1 LEDASFN
8 PSSKVDLM
16 PSLVSAYPKR
26 FGVLRNRQVAR
37 DIAKL
42 DPQADCEQIVHL
54 LASYEFGFDIARVL
68 ELALFHTYGS
78 VSVSKLLD
86 GTQEFAKHGQKRY
99 DDTRLLISH
108 FLEDGFK
115 SDYGQRAIARMNGI
129 HGSFRIPND
138 DYVFV
143 LSTFI
148 TYPIDWVE
156 QYGYR
161 PMTDG
166 EKLAWFH
173 FFREVGKLMGMKELP
188 ETLSALRAWVSRYEQ
203 RELIFAPANRR
214 VADATVAI
222 FEGWYPLGLK
232 WTVKPVVRA
241 LIRDDLREAFGYAP
255 APDALKLILPHIL
268 TLRASIKKYLH
279 IERTPRS
286 ILNTRNRTYPGNQ
299 YTIEGIKPS
308 YDK

>member
-8 PSSKVDLM
+8 PSGKVDLM

-42 DPQADCEQIVHL
+42 DPRADCERIVHL
-54 LASYEFGFDIARVL
+54 LSSYEFGFDIARVL
-68 ELALFHTYGS
+68 ELALF
-78 VSVSKLLD
+78 
-86 GTQEFAKHGQKRY
+86 R
-99 DDTRLLISH
+99 
-108 FLEDGFK
+108 
-115 SDYGQRAIARMNGI
+115 
-129 HGSFRIPND
+129 
-138 DYVFV
+138 
-143 LSTFI
+143 
-148 TYPIDWVE
+148 
-156 QYGYR
+156 R
-161 PMTDG
+161 P
-166 EKLAWFH
+166 
-173 FFREVGKLMGMKELP
+173 
-188 ETLSALRAWVSRYEQ
+188 
-203 RELIFAPANRR
+203 
-214 VADATVAI
+214 
-222 FEGWYPLGLK
+222 K

-255 APDALKLILPHIL
+255 APDALKLVLPPIL

-299 YTIEGIKPS
+299 YVIEGIKPS

>member
-1 LEDASFN
+1 
-8 PSSKVDLM
+8 M
-16 PSLVSAYPKR
+16 PSTLSAYPKPL
-26 FGVLRNRQVAR
+26 GVFRNKQVAA

-42 DPQADCEQIVHL
+42 NPVDDCEQIVHL
-54 LASYEFGFDIARVL
+54 LSGYEFGFDIARVL

-108 FLEDGFK
+108 FIEDGFS

-129 HGSFRIPND
+129 HGNFRIPND
-138 DYVFV
+138 DFIFV

-148 TYPIDWVE
+148 TYPIDWLQ

-161 PMTDG
+161 PMTDQ
-166 EKLAWFH
+166 EQLAWFS
-173 FFREVGKLMGMKELP
+173 FFREVGKLMGMRALP
-188 ETLSALRAWVSRYEQ
+188 ETLLDLSAWVVNYEK
-203 RELIFAPANRR
+203 RELVYAIANRR
-214 VADATVAI
+214 VADATIAI
-222 FEGWYPLGLK
+222 FEGWYPFGLK
-232 WTVKPVVRA
+232 WTVKPAVRA
-241 LIRDDLREAFGYAP
+241 LIRDDLREAFGYAA
-255 APDALKLILPHIL
+255 APPWLKAAIPPGLKL
-268 TLRASIKKYLH
+268 RAKVKKYFH

-299 YTIEGIKPS
+299 YAIEGIRPTYEK
-308 YDK
+308 